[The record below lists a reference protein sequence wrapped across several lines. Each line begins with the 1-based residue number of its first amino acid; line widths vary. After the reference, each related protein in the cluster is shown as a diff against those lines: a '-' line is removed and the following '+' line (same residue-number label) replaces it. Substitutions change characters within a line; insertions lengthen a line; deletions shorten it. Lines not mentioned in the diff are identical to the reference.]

1 MNIVQDLVPTCA
13 FTNKFSNR
21 GKCIRNGVCI
31 GSHKDNTIRKQLQYI
46 GCTKCSGNKST
57 IWRCSACYSSF
68 QSVIRTTSNMVPIPL
83 LNLFVKMDF
92 DNLNNQQVIK
102 YSTDYSE
109 YFL

>member
-1 MNIVQDLVPTCA
+1 MNIVQATVPTCA

-31 GSHKDNTIRKQLQYI
+31 GSHNDNILDVQNAVGIRVLY
-46 GCTKCSGNKST
+46 GD
-57 IWRCSACYSSF
+57 
-68 QSVIRTTSNMVPIPL
+68 VV
-83 LNLFVKMDF
+83 LNLFVQIDF

-109 YFL
+109 